1 MTIVKLPLTHCM
13 QISALALVVTGMM
26 LALWTPIEWAWRL
39 PLALAVGG
47 LGTWSWRRHLRRRPQ
62 AIVFG
67 RLRGLRCQTA
77 DRHEIRIAHCQIGI
91 VNPWLISAR
100 LDDDTGDHFDLFVPG
115 PRCRRLSIVQYVAPC
130 CPSDRRRSVT
140 AGTSQPDERR
150 GT

>member
-1 MTIVKLPLTHCM
+1 MTVVKLPLTRCM
-13 QISALALVVTGMM
+13 QVSALALVVAGMM

-115 PRCRRLSIVQYVAPC
+115 ASLPAAEHRAVRRALLSFR
-130 CPSDRRRSVT
+130 PSSLRDSRNES
-140 AGTSQPDERR
+140 AG
-150 GT
+150 